1 MPKCLSKWK
10 KKKEKCNTA
19 FQVHTTNTDGHRLR
33 KRKQSAQLHGPYQM
47 TSCNCHN
54 LCKISWDISAY
65 HMKQMILLH
74 SGSPHLQL
82 LLSAFCKLEK
92 AMLIGMLHAHKAFF
106 FKLARMGHMSQGVC
120 HQTQFKAGSQMWPW
134 DCNSQGQRFCNV
146 CKVKCMYCLGK
157 TILLNAVN
165 SFSSQ

>member
-1 MPKCLSKWK
+1 MKQPHNAQVPLQMEK

-92 AMLIGMLHAHKAFF
+92 QCLLGCCMLIRHFFLNWPGWAICHKVCATRHNLRLVHRCGPGTAIHRGKGFAMF
-106 FKLARMGHMSQGVC
+106 ARS
-120 HQTQFKAGSQMWPW
+120 
-134 DCNSQGQRFCNV
+134 
-146 CKVKCMYCLGK
+146 
-157 TILLNAVN
+157 NACTA
-165 SFSSQ
+165 